1 MAKSDIQE
9 VLEVVNFIKD
19 RMATQDELT
28 SMKDDMNERFTK
40 NDEQLGGISSRL
52 TSIEHELRDINRR
65 LDALEEQFGNLKG
78 VTKEIDELR
87 ERVKSIEEHLKIR
100 GKTTA

>member
-1 MAKSDIQE
+1 MAKSDVQE

-19 RMATQDELT
+19 RMVTKGEFDEFRSET
-28 SMKDDMNERFTK
+28 AENFRAVRS
-40 NDEQLGGISSRL
+40 
-52 TSIEHELRDINRR
+52 ELRDINRR

-87 ERVKSIEEHLKIR
+87 GRVKSIEEHLKIR